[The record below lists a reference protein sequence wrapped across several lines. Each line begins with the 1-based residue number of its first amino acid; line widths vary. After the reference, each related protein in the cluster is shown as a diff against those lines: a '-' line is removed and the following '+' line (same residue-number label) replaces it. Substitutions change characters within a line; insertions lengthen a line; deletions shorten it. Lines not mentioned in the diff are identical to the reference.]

1 MWVVQRKFWH
11 SYVWNL
17 LISIDQLVN
26 TIFGGHPDE
35 TISSRCG
42 KRLPHCTFCRRLCRF
57 LDRIEY
63 RHCVRSIEED
73 EGHESV

>member
-1 MWVVQRKFWH
+1 MWVVQRKFWR

-17 LISIDQLVN
+17 LISVDQLVN

-63 RHCVRSIEED
+63 RHCVNTIEED